1 MSSLYSQSFNFDSF
15 LQKGVDPRTGQYTA
29 TVVVY
34 ETASA
39 ARNCPALQLSL
50 TFNPLN
56 TQDVGFGIGWS
67 FNLSSYQH
75 AQVSTKTL
83 SLSTGE
89 SFQVKE
95 TPSSIR
101 IADQKLKSFQFKKVK
116 GESDQYLVVHKSGL
130 VELLSNQNGG
140 FNVSVPMKLW
150 EPNGRMLTL
159 GWARSGRQPRLES
172 IKDGAQTLLKIN
184 YAEHDVDMTV
194 VRSPGTKEESTITIS
209 RRNGRLAKVRLP
221 LESTPPWS
229 FDYDTI
235 NQVTCLKKIVSPC
248 GLEERVS
255 YSDKDRGHGLPPG
268 APFKSIPYVTC
279 HVLWPGQQQPA
290 IKTSYNY
297 TATNFL
303 GFGALHNWNDG
314 EDNLYRV
321 RQDYEYSC
329 TVQVDG
335 GAETKYTYNKFH
347 LLVRH
352 RRNQGTKQVTQS
364 ITYYMDATSTFDNQP
379 AQYQL
384 PKSVETIYEDT
395 ATKASRTETTHHVFD
410 EWGNPTEDIQSN
422 GIRTGRE
429 FYPPGGATGCPADP
443 HGFQR
448 YIKCETV
455 TPAPSPYQTPIRSKQ
470 YIYSQRRTA
479 STSYT
484 SYFVAVDKVQALQ
497 DGQEFS
503 TWEYSYVDQP
513 DSRDHSR
520 RQQQIIRVFGKCPMT
535 TTWNYDYPD
544 SDSMRSTVTTKS
556 YDGYTGQEIT
566 YLSTLSGLAYTHKSI
581 AGVQTDFEYDK
592 IGQLTKKIV
601 SPDTSYQASEE
612 HQYSVLQGDIGYCVM
627 AKDAKGV
634 QTRYIT
640 DGLERICKVDRQ
652 DADAGGDVSN
662 KTFRTVQERSYN
674 NIGQCVAVVDSDWL
688 RTKGEPTE
696 QQLRRSLEY
705 DDWGQTCR
713 IHESDGITT
722 LSLMDP
728 IGQAHI
734 KGIEGQCKTESRFN
748 DFGLPIKTVIYKI
761 DGSVYATTTYG
772 YDGLGRLVLQQD
784 ALNRATQYKLD
795 CFDRVTQTIRQDG
808 QAVNTTYA
816 VQSSSIWP
824 TSIDTN
830 NHCVGKQVFDGLGRI
845 TLHEVAGRAT
855 VQSFE
860 GCAPVPSMTTT
871 PKGDVRR
878 LSHEPQLDYA
888 LMALTSKDVAETI
901 QYDAQTVAPVK
912 LKNLYSTTDLTHLPS
927 GLVNKVSL
935 DIENGPVFSTESV
948 YSMAGKMQGYT
959 NPHGEKL
966 EIQYTTE
973 GKPLQLTQG
982 PLSITFAYDQV
993 QRLLESCV
1001 QDGANNRLTTHFTYD
1016 DFSREIGRS
1025 VTKGSKLLHQLT
1037 QTYLQTGHLATRRL
1051 EDGNGELLREEAF
1064 TYDVLDRLVVFECQG
1079 RQSPTD
1085 EQGNHIRQQSFTFG
1099 PYHNLVEITTVFQNG
1114 DNNVKRY
1121 NYVDQDPGQVI
1132 CITNSHHN
1140 YPAKIDLQY
1149 DQNGC
1154 LVRDEKGNELEYDS
1168 TGHLITLRD
1177 SQSQILSEYR
1187 YDASGKLVCQLVP
1200 GEDEY
1205 YLHYR
1210 GNTLVG
1216 YTSGDDGTQLWAS
1229 DMHASVTA
1237 WINSDEPDSHYS
1249 REYTPYGY
1257 NAQDADK
1264 GPSIGFNGQW
1274 RDPVT
1279 GWYHLGNGYR
1289 VYNPVLMQFH
1299 SPDSWSPFQS
1309 GEINPY
1315 GYCLGDP
1322 INNIDPSGHFSLFG
1336 IKFTWRDLAIA
1347 VAGIAV
1353 GIAVGVLTA
1362 GAGFAIEA
1370 GLGIACGLASDVM
1383 TGAVYDQATGHA
1395 PTWKSVGT
1403 DALYSLI
1410 GGVVG
1415 EGAGKVLGAAGKAAA
1430 RGLKGMR
1437 EGAGLVKGLRESVG
1451 AVTEMQEIRHEFTGE
1466 AENLRLVEKRPG
1478 KGERRAARLAA
1489 QSAAASTS
1497 GMPPAEIAATRY
1509 TLDTT
1514 HEVRSARIDA
1524 GGHEDAVENFELFR
1538 RAIEDEGVHP
1548 DVASPSKH
1556 NSAVPSFVVQHQP
1569 TVENLTAQ
1577 LLLKAI
1583 RNDVSLLFGDHG
1595 LGALGGNL
1603 AVKYLSLATSTIIL
1617 RCHREHYRML
1627 WAALTLMDHVPVKD
1641 GRPCMFRVVR
1651 VSGTIRKAEE
1661 EAIRQARA
1669 LVLAAKD
1676 GHAPSAFLPVESVDN
1691 HTQDEQEGQVEDQH
1705 VEMVSDDG

>member
-29 TVVVY
+29 TVIVY
-34 ETASA
+34 ETPSA

-89 SFQVKE
+89 SFQVQE

-101 IADQKLKSFQFKKVK
+101 ITDQKLKSFQFKKVQ
-116 GESDQYLVVHKSGL
+116 GASDQYLVVHKSGL

-140 FNVSVPMKLW
+140 FNVSVPVKLW

-172 IKDGAQTLLKIN
+172 IYDGAQVLLKIN
-184 YAEHDVDMTV
+184 YAEHDADTTV
-194 VRSPGTKEESTITIS
+194 VRAPGTKEESTITVS
-209 RRNGRLAKVRLP
+209 RRNGRLAKVQLP
-221 LESTPPWS
+221 LESTPPWG
-229 FDYDTI
+229 FEYDTI
-235 NQVTCLKKIVSPC
+235 NQVTCLKKIISPC

-255 YSDKDRGHGLPPG
+255 YSDKDRGHALPPG
-268 APFKSIPYVTC
+268 APLKSIPYVTC

-290 IKTSYNY
+290 IKTNYNY
-297 TATNFL
+297 TTTNFL
-303 GFGALHNWNDG
+303 GFGALHNWMNG

-329 TVQVDG
+329 TVQMDG

-352 RRNQGTKQVTQS
+352 QRRQGTKQVTQS
-364 ITYYMDATSTFDNQP
+364 IAYYMDATSSFENQP

-410 EWGNPTEDIQSN
+410 EWGNPIEDIQSN
-422 GIRTGRE
+422 GVRTGRE
-429 FYPPGGATGCPADP
+429 FYPSVGSTGCPADP

-455 TPAPSPYQTPIRSKQ
+455 TPAPSSYQTPIRSKQ
-470 YIYSQRRTA
+470 YIYSQHRTA

-497 DGQEFS
+497 DGKEFS

-513 DSRDHSR
+513 DSRDHGR
-520 RQQQIIRVFGKCPMT
+520 RQQQIIKISGKCPMT
-535 TTWNYDYPD
+535 TTWKYDYPD
-544 SDSMRSTVTTKS
+544 SGSMRRTVTTKS
-556 YDGYTGQEIT
+556 YDGYTAEAIT

-581 AGVQTDFEYDK
+581 TGVQTDFEYDK
-592 IGQLTKKIV
+592 IGQLTKKV
-601 SPDTSYQASEE
+601 ASPNTSYEASEE
-612 HQYSVLQGDIGYCVM
+612 HRYSVLQGDIGYCVM
-627 AKDAKGV
+627 TKDAKGV

-640 DGLERICKVDRQ
+640 DGLERICKIDKQ
-652 DADAGGDVSN
+652 DADADGDVSN
-662 KTFRTVQERSYN
+662 STFRTVQERSYN

-696 QQLRRSLEY
+696 QQLRQSLEY
-705 DDWGQTCR
+705 DDWGQTSR
-713 IHESDGITT
+713 VHESSGISTIFFT
-722 LSLMDP
+722 DP
-728 IGQAHI
+728 IGQAHTEGI
-734 KGIEGQCKTESRFN
+734 KGQSKTESKFN
-748 DFGLPIKTVIYKI
+748 DFGLPVETIIYNI
-761 DGSVYATTTYG
+761 DGSIYATTAYG
-772 YDGLGRLVLQQD
+772 YDGLGRLVLQKD
-784 ALNRATQYKLD
+784 PLNRATQYKLD
-795 CFDRVTQTIRQDG
+795 CFDRVTQTIRHDG

-830 NHCVGKQVFDGLGRI
+830 NHCVGKQLFDGLGRI
-845 TLHEVAGRAT
+845 TLHEAGGRAT
-855 VQSFE
+855 AMSFE
-860 GCAPVPSMTTT
+860 GCAPAPSITTT

-927 GLVNKVSL
+927 GLVNKASL
-935 DIENGPVFSTESV
+935 DIENGPMFSTESF

-966 EIQYTTE
+966 EIQYNTE
-973 GKPLQLTQG
+973 GQPQQLTQG

-993 QRLLESCV
+993 QRLIESCV
-1001 QDGANNRLTTHFTYD
+1001 QDGANNSLTTHLTYD

-1025 VTKGSKLLHQLT
+1025 VTRGSKLLHQLT
-1037 QTYLQTGHLATRRL
+1037 QTYLQTGHLAMRRL
-1051 EDGNGELLREEAF
+1051 EDGNGELLREETF
-1064 TYDVLDRLVVFECQG
+1064 TYDVLDRLVGFECQG
-1079 RQSPTD
+1079 CQSPAD
-1085 EQGNHIRQQSFTFG
+1085 ELGNQIRQQSFTFG
-1099 PYHNLVEITTVFQNG
+1099 PFHNLVDITSVFQNG
-1114 DNNVKRY
+1114 DKNVKRY
-1121 NYVDQDPGQVI
+1121 TYADQDPGQVI
-1132 CITNSHHN
+1132 GITNSHHN
-1140 YPAKIDLQY
+1140 YPAKIDLKY

-1154 LVRDEKGNELEYDS
+1154 LVRDEKGHKLEYDS
-1168 TGHLITLRD
+1168 TGHLVTLRD
-1177 SQSQILSEYR
+1177 SQSRILSEYR

-1216 YTSGDDGTQLWAS
+1216 YTSGNDRVSFVSDGTCYWGQTVQKETRNTQTQLWAS

-1237 WINSDEPDSHYS
+1237 WVNSDESDSHYS
-1249 REYTPYGY
+1249 RQYTPYGY
-1257 NAQDADK
+1257 NAQDAEK

-1274 RDPVT
+1274 CDPVT

-1289 VYNPVLMQFH
+1289 VYNPVLMHFH

-1309 GEINPY
+1309 GEINSY

-1322 INNIDPSGHFSLFG
+1322 INNVDPSGHFSLFG

-1347 VAGIAV
+1347 VVGIAV
-1353 GIAVGVLTA
+1353 GIAVGVLTG

-1383 TGAVYDQATGHA
+1383 TGAVYDQATGHT

-1415 EGAGKVLGAAGKAAA
+1415 EGAGKVLGAAGKSAV

-1437 EGAGLVKGLRESVG
+1437 EGAGVVKGMRESLG

-1466 AENLRLVEKRPG
+1466 AENLRLVGKGPG
-1478 KGERRAARLAA
+1478 RGERRAAKLAA
-1489 QSAAASTS
+1489 QSARTS
-1497 GMPPAEIAATRY
+1497 GTSTETVTRY
-1509 TLDTT
+1509 TVDAT
-1514 HEVRSARIDA
+1514 HEARSFRIDEA
-1524 GGHEDAVENFELFR
+1524 GHADAAANYQLFR
-1538 RAIEDEGVHP
+1538 RAIEEEGVRP
-1548 DVASPSKH
+1548 DI
-1556 NSAVPSFVVQHQP
+1556 AVTRINRAPHLKKLGEPRRLGEEGPIVQTWQFRLNHFLRATYHLP
-1569 TVENLTAQ
+1569 L
-1577 LLLKAI
+1577 
-1583 RNDVSLLFGDHG
+1583 RNPGLIVYIGDVG
-1595 LGALGGNL
+1595 
-1603 AVKYLSLATSTIIL
+1603 
-1617 RCHREHYRML
+1617 M
-1627 WAALTLMDHVPVKD
+1627 
-1641 GRPCMFRVVR
+1641 
-1651 VSGTIRKAEE
+1651 
-1661 EAIRQARA
+1661 
-1669 LVLAAKD
+1669 
-1676 GHAPSAFLPVESVDN
+1676 
-1691 HTQDEQEGQVEDQH
+1691 HT
-1705 VEMVSDDG
+1705 

>member
-34 ETASA
+34 ETPSA

-75 AQVSTKTL
+75 AQKSTKTL
-83 SLSTGE
+83 TLSTGE

-101 IADQKLKSFQFKKVK
+101 ITDQKLKSFQFNKVQ
-116 GESDQYLVVHKSGL
+116 GASDQYLVVHKSGL

-159 GWARSGRQPRLES
+159 GWNRSGRQPRLDS
-172 IKDGAQTLLKIN
+172 ISDGPQILLKIN

-194 VRSPGTKEESTITIS
+194 VRAPGTKEESTITIS
-209 RRNGRLAKVRLP
+209 RRNGRLAKVQLP

-229 FDYDTI
+229 FEYDTI

-268 APFKSIPYVTC
+268 APLKSIPYVTC

-290 IKTSYNY
+290 IKTNYNY

-329 TVQVDG
+329 TVHVDG
-335 GAETKYTYNKFH
+335 GAEAKYTYNKFH
-347 LLVRH
+347 LLVSHKRH
-352 RRNQGTKQVTQS
+352 QGTKQVTQS
-364 ITYYMDATSTFDNQP
+364 ITYYMDATSTFDKQP

-384 PKSVETIYEDT
+384 PKSVETTYEDT
-395 ATKASRTETTHHVFD
+395 ATRASRTETTHHVFD
-410 EWGNPTEDIQSN
+410 DWGNPTEDMQSN
-422 GIRTGRE
+422 GVRTGRE

-455 TPAPSPYQTPIRSKQ
+455 TPAPSSFQTPIRSKQ
-470 YIYSQRRTA
+470 YIYSQHRTA
-479 STSYT
+479 SSSYT

-513 DSRDHSR
+513 DSRDHGR
-520 RQQQIIRVFGKCPMT
+520 RQQQIIRISAKCPMT
-535 TTWNYDYPD
+535 TTWNYEYPD
-544 SDSMRSTVTTKS
+544 SDSMKRTVTTKS
-556 YDGYTGQEIT
+556 YDGYTAEAT
-566 YLSTLSGLAYTHKSI
+566 THLSTLSGLAYTHKSI

-601 SPDTSYQASEE
+601 SPNTSYQTSEE
-612 HQYSVLQGDIGYCVM
+612 HRYSVLQADIGYCVM
-627 AKDAKGV
+627 TKDAKGV

-652 DADAGGDVSN
+652 DADADGDVSN
-662 KTFRTVQERSYN
+662 STFRTVQERSYN

-696 QQLRRSLEY
+696 QQLRQSLEY

-713 IHESDGITT
+713 VHESNGITT
-722 LSLMDP
+722 LSLTDP
-728 IGQAHI
+728 IGQAHTE
-734 KGIEGQCKTESRFN
+734 GIEGQGKTESKFN
-748 DFGLPIKTVIYKI
+748 DFGLPIETVIYKI
-761 DGSVYATTTYG
+761 DGSVYATTAYG
-772 YDGLGRLVLQQD
+772 YDGLGRLVLQKD

-816 VQSSSIWP
+816 AQSSSIWP

-830 NHCVGKQVFDGLGRI
+830 NHCVGKQLFDGLGRI
-845 TLHEVAGRAT
+845 TLHEVGGRAT
-855 VQSFE
+855 AQSFE
-860 GCAPVPSMTTT
+860 GCAPAPSTTTT

-878 LSHEPQLDYA
+878 LLYEPQLDYA
-888 LMALTSKDVAETI
+888 LMALTSKDAAETI

-927 GLVNKVSL
+927 GLVDKVSL
-935 DIENGPVFSTESV
+935 DIENGPVFSTESF

-966 EIQYTTE
+966 EIQYNAE
-973 GKPLQLTQG
+973 GKPRQLAQG
-982 PLSITFAYDQV
+982 PLSVTFAYDQV
-993 QRLLESCV
+993 QRLVESCV
-1001 QDGANNRLTTHFTYD
+1001 QDGANSSLITHLTYD

-1025 VTKGSKLLHQLT
+1025 VRKGSKLLHQLT
-1037 QTYLQTGHLATRRL
+1037 QTYLQTGHLAMRRL
-1051 EDGNGELLREEAF
+1051 EDGNGELLLEEAF
-1064 TYDVLDRLVVFECQG
+1064 TYDVLDRLVDFECQG
-1079 RQSPTD
+1079 PQSPTD
-1085 EQGNHIRQQSFTFG
+1085 EQGNQIRQQSFTFG
-1099 PYHNLVEITTVFQNG
+1099 PFHNLVEITTIFQTG
-1114 DNNVKRY
+1114 DKNVKRY
-1121 NYVDQDPGQVI
+1121 TYADQDPGQVI
-1132 CITNSHHN
+1132 GIRNSHHG
-1140 YPAKIDLQY
+1140 YPTKIDLKY

-1154 LVRDEKGNELEYDS
+1154 LIRDEQGNKLEYDS

-1177 SQSQILSEYR
+1177 SQSRILSEYR

-1200 GEDEY
+1200 GKDEY

-1216 YTSGDDGTQLWAS
+1216 YTWGNDCVSFVSDGTCYWGQTVQKGTRNTQTQLWAS

-1237 WINSDEPDSHYS
+1237 WINSDESDSHYS
-1249 REYTPYGY
+1249 RQYTPYGY
-1257 NAQDADK
+1257 NVQDADK

-1274 RDPVT
+1274 CDPVT

-1289 VYNPVLMQFH
+1289 VYNPVLMHFH

-1353 GIAVGVLTA
+1353 GIAVGVLTG

-1383 TGAVYDQATGHA
+1383 TGAVYDQATGHT

-1415 EGAGKVLGAAGKAAA
+1415 EGAGKVVGAAGKSAV
-1430 RGLKGMR
+1430 RGLGGMR
-1437 EGAGLVKGLRESVG
+1437 EGAGVVKGMRESLG
-1451 AVTEMQEIRHEFTGE
+1451 AVTQMQEVRHEFTGE
-1466 AENLRLVEKRPG
+1466 AENLRLVGKGPG
-1478 KGERRAARLAA
+1478 KGERRAAKLAA
-1489 QSAAASTS
+1489 QSASTS
-1497 GMPPAEIAATRY
+1497 GTSTETVTRY
-1509 TLDTT
+1509 TVDAT
-1514 HEVRSARIDA
+1514 HEARSFRIDEA
-1524 GGHEDAVENFELFR
+1524 GHEDAVTNYQLFR
-1538 RAIEDEGVHP
+1538 RAIEEEGVRP
-1548 DVASPSKH
+1548 DVAVTRINRAPHLKKLGETWRLGEEG
-1556 NSAVPSFVVQHQP
+1556 PMVQTWQF
-1569 TVENLTAQ
+1569 Q
-1577 LLLKAI
+1577 LNHSLRATYHLPL
-1583 RNDVSLLFGDHG
+1583 RNPGRIVYIGDVG
-1595 LGALGGNL
+1595 
-1603 AVKYLSLATSTIIL
+1603 
-1617 RCHREHYRML
+1617 M
-1627 WAALTLMDHVPVKD
+1627 
-1641 GRPCMFRVVR
+1641 
-1651 VSGTIRKAEE
+1651 
-1661 EAIRQARA
+1661 
-1669 LVLAAKD
+1669 
-1676 GHAPSAFLPVESVDN
+1676 
-1691 HTQDEQEGQVEDQH
+1691 HT
-1705 VEMVSDDG
+1705 